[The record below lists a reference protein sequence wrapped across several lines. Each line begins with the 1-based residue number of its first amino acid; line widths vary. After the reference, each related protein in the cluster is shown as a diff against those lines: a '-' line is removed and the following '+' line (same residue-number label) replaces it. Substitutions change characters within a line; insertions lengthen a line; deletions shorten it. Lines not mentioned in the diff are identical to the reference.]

1 MVRTMTVTDLILYIE
16 DNLENRINTDTIC
29 EFTGYSR
36 RYIQIIFKK
45 HINMPLWKYI
55 RYRRI
60 TRAALLLRLTQSRII
75 DISFRLQFDSQQS
88 FNREFKKIVGC
99 TPLQYR
105 KNKNWDLKP
114 IVMPPKLLELKHP
127 EPPDI
132 CFLDA
137 GEICGMEISYE
148 QERTETIKPFPMRWK
163 VIDKCLQKNNSSI
176 CLVSQFY
183 IGKKSYESIKVK
195 TVIGNNDGLIFS
207 NSKKITYEA
216 GMYVKMLCNGI
227 KERYIECINQLYL
240 VTMPYYH
247 LKRKEGYDI
256 EIISKSG
263 CGYKCELFVPIVSQ

>member
-1 MVRTMTVTDLILYIE
+1 MVKIMTVTDLISYIE
-16 DNLENRINTDTIC
+16 DNLENKINIDILC
-29 EFTGYSR
+29 AFTGYSR
-36 RYIQIIFKK
+36 RYIQILFKK
-45 HINMPLWKYI
+45 YINMPLWQYI

-60 TRAALLLRLTQSRII
+60 TRAALLLRLTHSKII

-105 KNKNWDLKP
+105 KDKNWDLKFFL
-114 IVMPPKLLELKHP
+114 IPPKCFDFKCP

-137 GEICGMEISYE
+137 GEVCGMEIAYE
-148 QERTETIKPFPMRWK
+148 QEIADTFKPFPVRWQI
-163 VIDKCLQKNNSSI
+163 IDKYLQQDNSSI
-176 CLVSQFY
+176 CLVSHFY

-195 TVIGNNDGLIFS
+195 TVISKNDGLDSS
-207 NSKKITYEA
+207 NNQKITYEA

-227 KERYIECINQLYL
+227 KERYIECVNQLYL

-247 LKRKEGYDI
+247 LQRKEGYDI
-256 EIISKSG
+256 EIISKSD
-263 CGYKCELFVPIVSQ
+263 CGYKCELFVPIVV